1 MQTKKQ
7 NPLLAG
13 LFFILALGF
22 TVVTVIS
29 VIDMIEWFDYMSTSG
44 ILINIALVIG
54 TVFVFCVPAYLLGAY
69 FLNMGTEKY
78 MHAAIR
84 FSVSGWFILFAEVM
98 YLFISTLIDYG
109 FVSDQLVSVIL
120 TLLPLIITSVL
131 YKKKDA
137 YGNDLNAAKITS
149 ALYFL
154 YLGLFNTI
162 YKIAIDSIGSGALNV
177 ITFILSTIL
186 GLAIPGA
193 FCYFYFKLEG
203 KAAGN
208 GAPAAYGQPQYGQ
221 PQYQQNPYQQQNPYG
236 PQAPVPPVQQAPAQP
251 QAPAAKFCPFCG
263 AQMPAGS
270 GFCTNCGG
278 KLQ

>member
-29 VIDMIEWFDYMSTSG
+29 VIDLIEWFDYLTTSG
-44 ILINIALVIG
+44 ILINISLVIG
-54 TVFVFCVPAYLLGAY
+54 TVFVFCVPAFLLGAY
-69 FLNMGTEKY
+69 FMNMGTEKY

-98 YLFISTLIDYG
+98 YLFVSTLIDYG

-120 TLLPLIITSVL
+120 TLLPLVITTVL
-131 YKKKDA
+131 FKKKDA
-137 YGNDLNAAKITS
+137 LGNDLNTAKITS
-149 ALYFL
+149 VLYFL

-162 YKIAIDSIGSGALNV
+162 YKIAMDSIGTGALN
-177 ITFILSTIL
+177 IIAFILSAIL
-186 GLAIPGA
+186 GIAIPGA

-203 KAAGN
+203 KAVRD
-208 GAPAAYGQPQYGQ
+208 GAPAYGQPYGPQQY
-221 PQYQQNPYQQQNPYG
+221 PQNPYG
-236 PQAPVPPVQQAPAQP
+236 PQAPVAPQAPVPPVQQAPVQP
-251 QAPAAKFCPFCG
+251 QAQAPVTKFCPACG
-263 AQMPAGS
+263 SQNPVES
-270 GFCTNCGG
+270 GFCRNCGNQ
-278 KLQ
+278 LP

>member
-1 MQTKKQ
+1 MQAKKQ

-13 LFFILALGF
+13 LFILLALGF

-29 VIDMIEWFDYMSTSG
+29 VIDLIDWFDYMTTSG
-44 ILINIALVIG
+44 IIINISLVIG

-69 FLNMGTEKY
+69 FLNMGSEKF

-84 FSVSGWFILFAEVM
+84 YSVSGWFILFAEVL

-109 FVSDQLVSVIL
+109 FVSDLLVSLIL
-120 TLLPLIITSVL
+120 TLLPLVITTVL

-137 YGNDLNAAKITS
+137 YGNDLNTAKIAS
-149 ALYFL
+149 VFYFL

-162 YKIAIDSIGSGALNV
+162 YKIAMDSIGSGALNV
-177 ITFILSTIL
+177 ITFILSAIL
-186 GLAIPGA
+186 GIAIPGA

-203 KAAGN
+203 KAA
-208 GAPAAYGQPQYGQ
+208 APAAYGQPQQFGQ
-221 PQYQQNPYQQQNPYG
+221 QPYQQPYQPQNPYG
-236 PQAPVPPVQQAPAQP
+236 PQAPVPPVQQAPVQP
-251 QAPAAKFCPFCG
+251 QAPATKFCPACG
-263 AQMPAGS
+263 SQMPAES
-270 GFCTNCGG
+270 GFCTNCGN